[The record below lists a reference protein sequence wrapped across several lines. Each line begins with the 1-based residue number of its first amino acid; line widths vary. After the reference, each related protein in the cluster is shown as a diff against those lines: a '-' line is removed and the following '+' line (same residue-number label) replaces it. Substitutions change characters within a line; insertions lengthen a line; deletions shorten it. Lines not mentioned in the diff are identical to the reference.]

1 MDKKD
6 LIKYLGFVK
15 EMEESVYT
23 LEKTKDK
30 LTERIDSLG
39 FKNTYTKPQQ
49 KDTTDLAGC
58 IGTPLFITACGIIP
72 ALIVGYI
79 CEVTIHEFAAPFF
92 ITLGLIFLGAIITAV
107 VMAGKEESKA
117 NHEYE
122 EANSYYLSCVEQ
134 DKIRV
139 ENELKEKEFLTA
151 ERDKVERQIV
161 YVKQDL
167 MEAYSVGVIFETYRN
182 FCAVSSFYEYI
193 ASGVCDTLDGPDGA
207 MRLYRNEV
215 LQGRIIDSLQTVVSQ
230 LEDIKQ
236 NQLTL
241 YNAIE
246 RGNAISE
253 QLLEAS
259 INHTRQNEQIIQ
271 NTAIEARNSEI
282 TKNNMNM
289 LTWIA
294 AANSRW

>member
-15 EMEESVYT
+15 KMEESVYT
-23 LEKTKDK
+23 LEKTRDK
-30 LTERIDSLG
+30 LTQRIDSLG
-39 FKNTYTKPQQ
+39 FKHTYTKPQL
-49 KDTTDLAGC
+49 KDTTDFAGC
-58 IGTPLFITACGIIP
+58 VGAPLVITGIGIIP
-72 ALIVGYI
+72 AIIIGYI
-79 CEVTIHEFAAPFF
+79 CAVAIDKFAVPFF
-92 ITLGLIFLGAIITAV
+92 ITLGIIFIGAVIVSAI
-107 VMAGKEESKA
+107 MAGKEESAA
-117 NHEYE
+117 NQEYD

-134 DKIRV
+134 DKRRV
-139 ENELKEKEFLTA
+139 ENELKEKEFLIT
-151 ERDKVERQIV
+151 ERDKVERQIA

-167 MEAYSVGVIFETYRN
+167 IEAYSAGVIFETYRN

-259 INHTRQNEQIIQ
+259 INHTHQNEQIIQ
-271 NTAIEARNSEI
+271 NTAIEAHNSEI

-289 LTWIA
+289 LTWIT
-294 AANSRW
+294 AANSSW